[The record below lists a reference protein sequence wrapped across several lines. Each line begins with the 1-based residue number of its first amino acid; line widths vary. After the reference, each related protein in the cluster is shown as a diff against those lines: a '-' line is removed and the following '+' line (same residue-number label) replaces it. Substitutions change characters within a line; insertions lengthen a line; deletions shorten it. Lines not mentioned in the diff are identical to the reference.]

1 MTNRHKHLMLTL
13 IERRLAELDWSARQ
27 VELIPVATQIIDEE
41 IMALHQIQRALTEAQ
56 PTGDKP

>member
-1 MTNRHKHLMLTL
+1 MLTL